1 MPRVVESVSRTTTG
15 LTTAET
21 NLLASTT
28 ITAGSNENSV
38 PIGDA
43 DSYAIVLA
51 NTGAQNLTV
60 KLYLS
65 AGTSAGLRVQSGVT
79 ATVNAGDTWS
89 YQVSGNAMR
98 FLALT
103 GASAASTTN
112 VSADFVATVST

>member
-1 MPRVVESVSRTTTG
+1 MPRVVRNISRTTTG

-21 NLLASTT
+21 NLLAATT
-28 ITAGSNENSV
+28 ITAGSNTNGV
-38 PIGDA
+38 GIGDA

-51 NTGAQNLTV
+51 NTGAQNMTV

-65 AGTSAGLRVQSGVT
+65 AGTAAGLRVQSGVT

-89 YQVSGNAMR
+89 YQISGNAMR

-112 VSADFVATVST
+112 VSVDFVATVST

>member
-1 MPRVVESVSRTTTG
+1 MPRVVVTEGKTTTG

-21 NLLASTT
+21 NLLTSGA
-28 ITAGSNENSV
+28 ITAGSNANGIAINE
-38 PIGDA
+38 A
-43 DSYAIVLA
+43 DSYAVVLA

-65 AGTSAGLRVQSGVT
+65 AGDGGLREQTALT
-79 ATVNAGDTWS
+79 ATVNAGSTWS

-112 VSADFVATVST
+112 VRADLVGTVSA

>member
-1 MPRVVESVSRTTTG
+1 MPRVVVTQGLTTTG

-21 NLLASTT
+21 NILGSGA
-28 ITAGSNENSV
+28 ITPGSNANGIAINE
-38 PIGDA
+38 A

-65 AGTSAGLRVQSGVT
+65 AGVGGLREQSGVT
-79 ATVNAGDTWS
+79 ATVNAGSTWS

-98 FLALT
+98 LLALT
-103 GASAASTTN
+103 GASAASTTD
-112 VSADFVATVST
+112 VRADIVGTVAS

>member
-112 VSADFVATVST
+112 VSADFVAKVST

>member
-1 MPRVVESVSRTTTG
+1 MPRTVETATRTTTG

-21 NLLASTT
+21 NLLAATT
-28 ITAGSNENSV
+28 ITAGSNANGI

-43 DSYAIVLA
+43 DSYAVQIV
-51 NTGAQNLTV
+51 NTGAQNMTV

-65 AGTSAGLRVQSGVT
+65 TGGSAGLREQTGAT
-79 ATVNAGDTWS
+79 ATVNAGASWS
-89 YQVSGNAMR
+89 YQFAGNSMR

-112 VSADFVATVST
+112 VTADFVATVAT

>member
-1 MPRVVESVSRTTTG
+1 MPRVIRTISRTTTG

-38 PIGDA
+38 PISDA

-60 KLYLS
+60 KLYLG
-65 AGTSAGLRVQSGVT
+65 AGTAAGLREQTAVT
-79 ATVNAGDTWS
+79 ATVNASATWS
-89 YQVSGNAMR
+89 YQISGNAMR

-112 VSADFVATVST
+112 VSVDFNATVAT

>member
-21 NLLASTT
+21 NLLAATT
-28 ITAGSNENSV
+28 ITAGSNTNGV

-43 DSYAIVLA
+43 DSYTIVLA
-51 NTGAQNLTV
+51 NTGAQNMTV

-65 AGTSAGLRVQSGVT
+65 AGTAAGLRVQSGVT

-89 YQVSGNAMR
+89 YQISGNAMR

-112 VSADFVATVST
+112 VSVDFNATVST

>member
-21 NLLASTT
+21 NLLAATT
-28 ITAGSNENSV
+28 ITAGSNTNGV

-43 DSYAIVLA
+43 DSYTIVLA
-51 NTGAQNLTV
+51 NTGAQNMTV

-65 AGTSAGLRVQSGVT
+65 AGTAAGLRVQSGVT

-112 VSADFVATVST
+112 VSVDFNATVST

>member
-1 MPRVVESVSRTTTG
+1 MPRVVESVSRPTAG

-21 NLLASTT
+21 NLLEATT
-28 ITAGSNENSV
+28 ITAGSNANGV

-43 DSYAIVLA
+43 ESYAIVLA
-51 NTGAQNLTV
+51 NTGAQNMTV

-65 AGTSAGLRVQSGVT
+65 AGTAAGLREQTAVT
-79 ATVNAGDTWS
+79 ATVNAAATWS

-98 FLALT
+98 YLALT

-112 VSADFVATVST
+112 VSVDFVATVST